1 MSSNSSWHKYH
12 ISLLPFSLGRSS
24 CPNREMS
31 VAASKQANN
40 DTPLHQH
47 LHHDAT
53 AVSPKPAFSKY
64 NRAVAQH

>member
-64 NRAVAQH
+64 NGAVAQH